1 MITQIQHFYLQMITY
16 CSKFVPKTNVSDLF
30 FPIKILCKTLKI
42 LNIYKYIL
50 CKSYV

>member
-30 FPIKILCKTLKI
+30 FPLKI